1 MSAEIKGKFGVIEGS
16 YKKESSAPLI
26 LKPCDHGIIKEERKL
41 KSNLIVRVH
50 GKDNGETSIV
60 EHEIGSGIEE

>member
-1 MSAEIKGKFGVIEGS
+1 MSTEFKGKFGVIEGS
-16 YKKESSAPLI
+16 YKKESSVPLI
-26 LKPCDHGIIKEERKL
+26 LKPCEHGIIKEERKL

-60 EHEIGSGIEE
+60 EHEIGSGTEE